1 MNDIAIDSSADSKLA
16 DLERRLEAVET
27 KVAAFPDVQ
36 KLEEHI
42 TERVKASMPP
52 PVEPAQAP
60 SFKDIALP
68 IPSVDSLVSTAK
80 ATWTLFEMVA
90 ELKLLFWTLL
100 DRRYHMAWL
109 TRVIVIVL
117 LAAILTSQWWL
128 PFAWDNIVGR
138 LWEKIIN
145 LVLGFVLFFVLHFEM
160 RRYQEWLK
168 KR

>member
-1 MNDIAIDSSADSKLA
+1 MNDIAIDESAGAKLA
-16 DLERRLEAVET
+16 ELERRLEALET
-27 KVAAFPDVQ
+27 KVAALPDAQ
-36 KLEEHI
+36 KLEEHV
-42 TERVKASMPP
+42 TERVRASLPP
-52 PVEPAQAP
+52 PVDPVQP
-60 SFKDIALP
+60 PTFKDISLP
-68 IPSVDSLVSTAK
+68 IPNVDSIVSTAK
-80 ATWTLFEMVA
+80 ATWTLFEMFA

-109 TRVIVIVL
+109 TRVIVVVL
-117 LAAILTSQWWL
+117 LAAMLTSQWWL
-128 PFAWDNIVGR
+128 PFAWDNLVGR